1 MEWKAEKICRWGA
14 ARAGVIVVAPLVGTM
29 PLMANEVYMITRLG
43 ELRRVRLDEG
53 TVLRF
58 LGPLGA
64 TFVGQTMATFIPF
77 APLQIPLA
85 ISVTYVVGKV
95 ANAWLKAGRPE
106 DIAVFC
112 EAYEKTRRESMKDYE
127 KIKNMGCKDEPLGDE
142 SRRFDIDIIREGI
155 AGLSASLD
163 TVFSKIIGQA
173 DLFEAGIAAG
183 IRGLRKAMVPSKE
196 CGGRWA

>member
-1 MEWKAEKICRWGA
+1 
-14 ARAGVIVVAPLVGTM
+14 
-29 PLMANEVYMITRLG
+29 MITRLG

-106 DIAVFC
+106 DIAVFR